1 MSEDN
6 ENDISVKVVLIG
18 ESGVGKTC
26 IVKQFASNIF
36 DPNTDVSISSQF
48 NTKLMEIK
56 DEKKKIRFDLWDTA
70 GQEKYRSLAKIFYK
84 DANIIIFVYEVISKK
99 SFEELKNYWYNQVNS
114 NCLANAV
121 FAVVAN
127 KNDLYQT
134 AAVLDKE
141 GISWA
146 DEIGAIF
153 QSTSAK
159 TNAGIDQ
166 LFENVGKKI
175 LNPNYDYKSVDENDK
190 KLYEIKKSNEQNKN
204 KDTDDENFNENIP
217 DVKNIKIDLRDNK
230 KANNKKKCC

>member
-1 MSEDN
+1 MSDDN

-26 IVKQFASNIF
+26 IVKQFATNIF

-48 NTKLMEIK
+48 NSKLMEIK
-56 DEKKKIRFDLWDTA
+56 GENKKIRFDLWDTA

-84 DANIIIFVYEVISKK
+84 DANIIIFVYEVISKN
-99 SFEELKNYWYNQVNS
+99 SFEELKKYWYNQVNS
-114 NCLANAV
+114 NCLANAI

-134 AAVLDKE
+134 ATVLDEE
-141 GISWA
+141 GIKWA

-159 TNAGIDQ
+159 TNSGIDQ
-166 LFENVGKKI
+166 LFEHIGKKI
-175 LNPNYDYKSVDENDK
+175 FNPNYDYKRVDENDK
-190 KLYEIKKSNEQNKN
+190 KLYETKKSNEKN
-204 KDTDDENFNENIP
+204 KKKDLDDDNLNENIP
-217 DVKNIKIDLRDNK
+217 DVKNIKIDLRDHK
-230 KANNKKKCC
+230 KVNNKKKCC